1 MILNPMLSPFDS
13 RRFAGALRK
22 GLLNLLGA
30 DDEGAPTLPPS
41 AQSILDYAGAVKAG
55 ADADRL
61 TTLLAAV
68 AVPGP
73 AMRMA
78 LVQRLL
84 VERRYDEAADGLAA
98 IPESDLTPAQKLQ
111 AAELHA
117 RRGALDRAESLIE
130 SAYAADPRLKDG
142 YARCGWHYYWPRKE
156 YDKVVEWME
165 RDAGRV
171 ATHA

>member
-1 MILNPMLSPFDS
+1 
-13 RRFAGALRK
+13 
-22 GLLNLLGA
+22 
-30 DDEGAPTLPPS
+30 
-41 AQSILDYAGAVKAG
+41 
-55 ADADRL
+55 
-61 TTLLAAV
+61 LLAAV